1 MTLSPNRLQPVAQLR
16 LLRFKVEKPD
26 HKSPVAISCSPV
38 ELQFFAVVATRLQNS
53 RGWVDEGFSL
63 AYQIVKQTC
72 IVCMISVEFCS
83 SIFKGSCAAH
93 SMLCACVTRYYLPIL
108 RLIFL

>member
-16 LLRFKVEKPD
+16 LLRFKVEKLD

-53 RGWVDEGFSL
+53 RVTPSTAMQAERNTDMELGSANDAWQALNKKRAPIEGL
-63 AYQIVKQTC
+63 GAGPGLRIPD
-72 IVCMISVEFCS
+72 VEVY
-83 SIFKGSCAAH
+83 GA
-93 SMLCACVTRYYLPIL
+93 
-108 RLIFL
+108 